1 MMRTGLAEKLLTIC
15 TDAEIIRFAAS
26 EGYTLSEADC
36 AEMRKTPLYKLP
48 AETLEE
54 ALEDFLNA
62 YER

>member
-1 MMRTGLAEKLLTIC
+1 MMRTGLGEKLLAVC

-36 AEMRKTPLYKLP
+36 VEMRKTPLCVLP
-48 AETLEE
+48 AETLAE
-54 ALEDFLNA
+54 ALDDFLNA